1 MSENVK
7 CPACGKQ
14 AQWFGCGSCGDDIGT
29 TVCRNCSATIP
40 GIPLSELARPTEADQ
55 EPKAA
60 RCDVRG

>member
-14 AQWFGCGSCGDDIGT
+14 AQWFGCAGCGDDMGT
-29 TVCRNCSATIP
+29 VVCKACGAAIP

>member
-14 AQWFGCGSCGDDIGT
+14 AQWLGCAGCGDDMGT
-29 TVCRNCSATIP
+29 VVCRACGATMP
-40 GIPLSELARPTEADQ
+40 GIPLSELARPTQVEQ
-55 EPKAA
+55 EHKAS